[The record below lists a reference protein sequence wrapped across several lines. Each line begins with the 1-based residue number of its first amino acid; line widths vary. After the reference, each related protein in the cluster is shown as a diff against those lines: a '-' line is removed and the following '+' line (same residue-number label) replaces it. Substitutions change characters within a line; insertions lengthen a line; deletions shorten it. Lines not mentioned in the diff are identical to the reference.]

1 MPFYD
6 TTAQQRLK
14 DKQAYELWLLNFL
27 RTIKHRDDP
36 HQVIKIVNGVHVDI
50 TARET
55 LGAGAVEE
63 VIKALYPLIFV
74 SAYKL
79 LDMLFEWILEEHQ
92 SAGVIPEVPWRFSE
106 KINMIKKLDNQHKLR
121 LPSIFITDQGLYD
134 RFFALYDKMCDYRNA
149 IIHASSF
156 EISPTGLKITDRE
169 GNTISCS
176 VVELFA
182 FSHVVVTISRILQG
196 EPLTTKLERSLRS
209 HLDLLQAK
217 HNYPA
222 YGVAPP
228 SGVIVEQI
236 VEARATS
243 TRHYEW
249 ELDMDRV
256 WQRFKQV
263 HPSLEDFEFRIRGTV
278 SGEIQTTWLIPSE
291 LLPDTGRM
299 IILEDDLK
307 WRAFIV
313 TI

>member
-6 TTAQQRLK
+6 AAAQQRLK

-36 HQVIKIVNGVHVDI
+36 HQVIEIVNGVHVAI

-55 LGAGAVEE
+55 LGAGAVEN

-92 SAGVIPEVPWRFSE
+92 STRVIPKVPWRFSE
-106 KINMIKKLDNQHKLR
+106 KINMIKKLNNQRKLR
-121 LPSIFITDQGLYD
+121 LPGIFTTDQGLYD

-149 IIHASSF
+149 IIHDSSF
-156 EISPTGLKITDRE
+156 ETPPTGLKITDRK
-169 GNTISCS
+169 GNTISYS
-176 VVELFA
+176 VAELFA
-182 FSHVVVTISRILQG
+182 FSHVTATISRILQG
-196 EPLTTKLERSLRS
+196 EPLTTKLEGSLRS

-256 WQRFKQV
+256 WQEFKRV
-263 HPSLEDFEFRIRGTV
+263 RPSLEDFEFRVIGTV
-278 SGEIQTTWLIPSE
+278 SGEIQTTWLIPSG

-307 WRAFIV
+307 WRAFVV